1 MTAIRNEYFKQRRR
15 IQNLASS
22 YRRKGYDVQFE
33 IPTIPKRITAA
44 SVRRLKKI
52 TVETIRQRTFGIDYE
67 TGEQISYYKAQLQLR
82 KLRAAERSA
91 QKILTE
97 RQVERLKAST
107 VIINSFRYLISK
119 YPPSAFLLASRWLDA
134 QIRENGEEEVSRML
148 QRGSDAGLWIEP
160 REAYK
165 AENVKMM
172 INGMMDFI
180 GLDMQEKQVFMDS
193 IDEEFSTW
201 EDF

>member
-1 MTAIRNEYFKQRRR
+1 MTIRNEYFKQRRR
-15 IQNLASS
+15 IQNLMSS

-33 IPTIPKRITAA
+33 IPAIPKHITSG

-52 TVETIRQRTFGIDYE
+52 TTETVRQRTFGVDYE
-67 TGEQISYYKAQLQLR
+67 AGEQISYYKAQAQLR
-82 KLRAAERSA
+82 KLRKIERSA
-91 QKILTE
+91 QKIIAE
-97 RQVERLKAST
+97 RQMERLRAST

-148 QRGSDAGLWIEP
+148 QRGSDTGLWIEP

-172 INGMMDFI
+172 LNGMMDFI
-180 GLDMQEKQVFMDS
+180 GLDAQEKQVFMDS
-193 IDEEFSTW
+193 IDDEFSTW